1 MGRIEADQE
10 GITSDQNLMV
20 DIAFFAAVVLN
31 TADFRALAVV
41 DTVLYQNSVCA
52 CGKTEKKKRETAQQR
67 LTIQDALNHQN
78 TSTQKLAENKK

>member
-1 MGRIEADQE
+1 
-10 GITSDQNLMV
+10 MV
-20 DIAFFAAVVLN
+20 DIAFFAAVALN

-41 DTVLYQNSVCA
+41 DTVLYQNSVCSV
-52 CGKTEKKKRETAQQR
+52 TRLRKKKRETAQER